1 MAANRFLQIFFLKS
15 EIIYD
20 RIICSFT
27 ISLLY
32 PRTHPLSSL
41 SPFFSICFWFSYKP
55 PQEIINNPLSFLLS
69 MLYPPFLKITAL
81 FTFLLWKMSIFRIFQ
96 KYFQNSL
103 KIFFNRNTSAYFKN
117 IVVCNE
123 PLISTKK
130 TRQTEVHC
138 QC

>member
-69 MLYPPFLKITAL
+69 MLYPPFSKNNRAFYIFTLKNV
-81 FTFLLWKMSIFRIFQ
+81 
-96 KYFQNSL
+96 YF
-103 KIFFNRNTSAYFKN
+103 
-117 IVVCNE
+117 
-123 PLISTKK
+123 
-130 TRQTEVHC
+130 
-138 QC
+138 